1 MCLTLNNRISLRLFS
16 RLVFLIMKFIKN
28 RNRVE
33 ITQHNAVSITERPD
47 CDDFAQH
54 SLAQS
59 VLPDYLELVERAWR
73 ESVDRHRRAARWSHG
88 DCLPFRSS

>member
-1 MCLTLNNRISLRLFS
+1 MFNRCSTLDDRIFLLYLRF
-16 RLVFLIMKFIKN
+16 MKLIKN
-28 RNRVE
+28 SSRVE
-33 ITQHNAVSITERPD
+33 IIRNAVSITERPD

-59 VLPDYLELVERAWR
+59 VLPDYLELVERAGR

-88 DCLPFRSS
+88 DCFPFRCS